1 VKARVLQGDCIN
13 VMRSFPDNSIDAIV
27 TDPPY
32 GLGKEPDPRKV
43 LSAWLND
50 EAYQAGG
57 SGFMNRKWDA
67 FVPSPVVWMEAL
79 RVLKP
84 GGHLLCFAGTRT
96 QDWMMLALRMAG
108 FQIRDVVMWLNGQG
122 FPKSQNASKS
132 LDRAAGELGTE
143 GRIFNVAGGVRA
155 TAPSKG
161 YVPPA
166 PVTEDAQRYEGY
178 GTALKPAYEPI
189 IVARKPLIGRLADNL
204 TEYGTGALNID
215 DCRVPTDENPSGER
229 RKRGTSHLN
238 GTFGNMGSPEM
249 FTLQRKGEAIGRWPA
264 NIMHDGSPEAVGGF
278 PDTGVSAGGSSG
290 FRKNAVYGSY
300 GRDEGFEAGVDPGF
314 GDSGSA
320 ARYFYCAKAS
330 IAEKEA
336 GLEHRE
342 GKRVTDGRSKVND
355 SPRNRDRT
363 VRKNPHPTVKPLDL
377 MRWCVRLVMPPD
389 EKAILLDPF
398 AGSGSTLCAAV
409 LEGVH
414 AVGIELDE
422 DYCSIVRDRVKCA
435 KAMVTWANDLAN
447 EDLDEEVSV
456 TGCDLRRE

>member
-1 VKARVLQGDCIN
+1 VKARVIQGDCID

-32 GLGKEPDPRKV
+32 GLGKEPNPRKV

-96 QDWMMLALRMAG
+96 QDWMTLALRMAG

-122 FPKSQNASKS
+122 FPKSQNVEIALTKTGNA
-132 LDRAAGELGTE
+132 D
-143 GRIFNVAGGVRA
+143 IV
-155 TAPSKG
+155 
-161 YVPPA
+161 
-166 PVTEDAQRYEGY
+166 DAYDGY

-189 IVARKPLIGRLADNL
+189 IVARKPLIGRLGDNL
-204 TEYGTGALNID
+204 AAHGTGALNID

-229 RKRGTSHLN
+229 RKRGTSHLD
-238 GTFGNMGSPEM
+238 GSFGNKGSPEM

-278 PDTGVSAGGSSG
+278 PDTGVSVGGSSG
-290 FRKNAVYGSY
+290 FRKNAVYSSY
-300 GRDEGFEAGVDPGF
+300 GRSEGFEAGVDPGF

-330 IAEKEA
+330 VAEKEA

-342 GKRVTDGRSKVND
+342 GKRITDGRSKVND

-377 MRWCVRLVMPPD
+377 MRWCVRLVISPN

-435 KAMVTWANDLAN
+435 KAMVQWANDLAN
-447 EDLDEEVSV
+447 EDVGGEVSV
-456 TGCDLRRE
+456 TGCDLHHE